1 MQEKIENRAWKIQ
14 IRELQ
19 QNILYL
25 GFDPSISKPVK
36 GILKERDNEIQNL
49 KKKMKIPSTQ
59 HIEYL
64 EFIALQEERDKHHKE
79 VLVYKEQVSQHKDDI
94 MALAKEKAWLLVF
107 KASISKQDPST
118 TSKSISKAM
127 SKLKQRVREISKH

>member
-1 MQEKIENRAWKIQ
+1 
-14 IRELQ
+14 
-19 QNILYL
+19 
-25 GFDPSISKPVK
+25 
-36 GILKERDNEIQNL
+36 
-49 KKKMKIPSTQ
+49 MKIPNTQ

-64 EFIALQEERDKHHKE
+64 EFVALQEERDKHHKE
-79 VLVYKEQVSQHKDDI
+79 VLMYKEQVSQHKDDI